1 MLRPPPL
8 EWIEECRKTFTEKQA
23 SDAIEKDD
31 RQRKSVRPCFFAE
44 EEVKHNTKQKKP
56 EPLQGVC
63 FF

>member
-31 RQRKSVRPCFFAE
+31 RQRESEPCFFE
-44 EEVKHNTKQKKP
+44 EEATHNTKQKKP